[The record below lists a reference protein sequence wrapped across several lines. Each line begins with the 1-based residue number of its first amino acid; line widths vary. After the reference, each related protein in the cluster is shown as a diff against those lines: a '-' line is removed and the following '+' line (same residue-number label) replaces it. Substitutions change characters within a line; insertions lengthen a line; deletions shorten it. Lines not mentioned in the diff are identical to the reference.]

1 MALIWRVL
9 FDFSNWSLLSCDAK
23 AYLLFVFTLINYLF
37 QIGVKI
43 RLVAA
48 LDSKKVA
55 VIRECPGTALKRAM
69 HVVRKYFFQKD
80 LKFEDKKQKALS
92 CLQSSGEIFCTMVL
106 SEEYGK

>member
-23 AYLLFVFTLINYLF
+23 AYLLFVFTCIYARLINIYIYLF

-69 HVVRKYFFQKD
+69 HVVRK
-80 LKFEDKKQKALS
+80 
-92 CLQSSGEIFCTMVL
+92 
-106 SEEYGK
+106 